1 VNSEVAAQRN
11 VGQQRVEREAVGHR
25 GGGREGA
32 SLEADFD
39 LVHAD
44 LLRCFPDLVRDLG
57 GDPEILMQD
66 LALTPSL
73 GPHGVP
79 RLSYRSWINLLEHA
93 AADLHC
99 LDFGMRLARLQS
111 GGKVFGPVGMAMKNS
126 RTFGEAIEYA
136 AAHFHAHSLA
146 AGLRLAWNEA
156 EGKLFVSHE
165 ILLDGLPKRRQAIEQ
180 VLMLGHLNAVE
191 STGGQARVRE
201 VHFRHQP
208 LSSRSTY
215 RAYFGCPV
223 RFDEKEDGVVF
234 LERDLRCPIIDRD
247 VQIYASATSF
257 IDTRLTRVRP
267 PLHAQVRALIVRL
280 IETED
285 CSNERICEELGLHPR
300 TLHRRLKAEG
310 KSFEGIKDEVRRDV
324 ALRYLQETDH
334 SLSFIAEKLG
344 YAEQSV
350 LTRSCTR
357 WFSACPSQLRSL
369 RAA

>member
-1 VNSEVAAQRN
+1 VNSEVVAQRN
-11 VGQQRVEREAVGHR
+11 VRGE
-25 GGGREGA
+25 GGGHE
-32 SLEADFD
+32 SEYD

-44 LLRCFPDLVRDLG
+44 LLRCFPELVRDLG
-57 GDPEILMQD
+57 GHPEILMRD

-73 GPHGVP
+73 GPNGVA
-79 RLSYRSWINLLEHA
+79 RLGYRSWINLLEHA
-93 AADLHC
+93 AAALHC

-126 RTFGEAIEYA
+126 KTFGEAIEYA

-146 AGLRLAWNEA
+146 AGLRLTRNEA
-156 EGKLFVSHE
+156 DGKLFVSHE
-165 ILLDGLPKRRQAIEQ
+165 ILLDRLPKRRQAIEQ

-191 STGGQARVRE
+191 TTGGQARVRE

-223 RFDEKEDGVVF
+223 RFDEKDDGLVF
-234 LERDLRCPIIDRD
+234 FDRDLRCPIVDRD
-247 VQIYASATSF
+247 AHLYASATSF

-267 PLHAQVRALIVRL
+267 PLHVQVRALIVRL
-280 IETED
+280 IETEN

-300 TLHRRLKAEG
+300 TLHRRLKAED

-324 ALRYLQETDH
+324 ALRYLQETNH

-350 LTRSCTR
+350 LTRSCMR
-357 WFSACPSQLRSL
+357 WFAACPSQLRSL